1 MHASP
6 KRRQILTLLAA
17 SPWLATAA
25 RAQSAWPERDLR
37 IVAPVPPGGTVDLL
51 VRAMAEHMRQALGRP
66 VVVDNRPG
74 AGGLLGT
81 KIASAAAP
89 DGYTLAYL
97 HSGLVTVQAMNPKL
111 DLLKEFR
118 MVARL
123 THGPFGLVVRADS
136 PYKTAQEL
144 FAAVKAQ
151 PGKLTFGSGGVGSP
165 AHLAVEHIE
174 ERIPGFKALHVPYK
188 AATET
193 VNAMI
198 GGQVDFSVSVL
209 GTLTPLV
216 QSGKLRLLAI
226 TGRARLPQMPDVP
239 TLHEAALPGYVFE
252 PWSALA
258 VPAGTPDA
266 VVERLYQLMP
276 ATMATSAVKDVVAKG
291 GSVIEVI
298 DGKTF
303 AAQLARDIP
312 AEQALVKRLGMTMDQ

>member
-123 THGPFGLVVRADS
+123 THGPFGLVVRATRRTRRRRS
-136 PYKTAQEL
+136 CLQRSRP
-144 FAAVKAQ
+144 
-151 PGKLTFGSGGVGSP
+151 S
-165 AHLAVEHIE
+165 LA
-174 ERIPGFKALHVPYK
+174 
-188 AATET
+188 
-193 VNAMI
+193 
-198 GGQVDFSVSVL
+198 S
-209 GTLTPLV
+209 
-216 QSGKLRLLAI
+216 
-226 TGRARLPQMPDVP
+226 
-239 TLHEAALPGYVFE
+239 
-252 PWSALA
+252 
-258 VPAGTPDA
+258 
-266 VVERLYQLMP
+266 
-276 ATMATSAVKDVVAKG
+276 
-291 GSVIEVI
+291 
-298 DGKTF
+298 
-303 AAQLARDIP
+303 
-312 AEQALVKRLGMTMDQ
+312 